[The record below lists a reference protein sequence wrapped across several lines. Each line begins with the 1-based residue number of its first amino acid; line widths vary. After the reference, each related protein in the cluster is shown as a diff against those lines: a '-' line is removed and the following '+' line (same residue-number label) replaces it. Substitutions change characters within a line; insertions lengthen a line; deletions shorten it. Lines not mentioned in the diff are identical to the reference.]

1 MLMRRVARFFGYS
14 ILVVFAVVT
23 LGSLVPTIPVV
34 GSIGPL
40 LISPFGPWITIL
52 SLAGAVAVYRRWRKT
67 RSGRTLMFAV
77 LAAFATIGTVYIQAQ
92 QIGVARAGG
101 VDIDLAQILRVGP
114 EQHNSAEAV
123 LQNYGSHAGQPL
135 PLAIYRTSVESGQ
148 PAAPI
153 LVYVHGGGWGGGS
166 LHDRAA
172 DMRWFTDHGFLVISV
187 EYTLSS
193 ANRPTWD
200 LAPPQIG
207 CALAWIANNAA
218 RYHGDASR
226 LALFGE
232 SAGGNIVLNVSYM
245 ATAGSLQPS
254 CPGKLPR
261 IAATVAAYPI
271 LDAVRLYQND
281 DLIAARFA
289 RQMTLWYTGGTPA
302 EYPGRYAAVSPATHI
317 HPAAPPTLLFPGLA
331 DHLLPPEPA
340 FEFATQAIAAG
351 VEARVIAFP
360 YGEHSFD
367 QRNGSIGSQLVRH
380 ATLQFLE
387 LHGLVP

>member
-1 MLMRRVARFFGYS
+1 MGRVARLFGHS
-14 ILVVFAVVT
+14 LLLVFAVAT
-23 LGSLVPTIPVV
+23 LGSLVPTIPVL

-52 SLAGAVAVYRRWRKT
+52 SLAGAVAVYRRWRKI
-67 RSGRTLMFAV
+67 RGLRTFILAA

-92 QIGVARAGG
+92 QIAVARANG

-114 EQHNSAEAV
+114 EQRSSAGAV

-135 PLAIYRTSVESGQ
+135 PLAIYPASVESGQ

-166 LHDRAA
+166 LHDRVA
-172 DMRWFTDHGFLVISV
+172 DMRWFADRGFLVISV

-193 ANRPTWD
+193 TNRPTWD

-207 CALAWIANNAA
+207 CALAWITNNAA
-218 RYHGDASR
+218 RYDGDASR

-254 CPGKLPR
+254 CPGELPR

-289 RQMTLWYTGGTPA
+289 RQMALWYTGGKPA
-302 EYPGRYAAVSPATHI
+302 DYPGRYAAVSPVTHI
-317 HPAAPPTLLFPGLA
+317 HPAAPPTLLLPGLA
-331 DHLLPPEPA
+331 DHLLPPGPV
-340 FEFATQAIAAG
+340 FEFAAKAIAAG

-367 QRNGSIGSQLVRH
+367 QRGGSIGSQFVRQ
-380 ATLQFLE
+380 ASLQFLE